1 MAESSNWTHLHAQV
15 HRTLLQRQILPS
27 NQRLLVAVSGGQ
39 DSLCLIK
46 LLLDLQPKWG
56 WNLAIAHCDHRW
68 RSDSQASAN
77 HVELLAKNWGISYYL
92 ETASDISKTEAAA
105 RQWRYEALTEIA
117 IAHNYPYIVTG
128 HTASDRAETL
138 LYNLIRGSGADGLS
152 ALTWTRPL
160 LDSRLPIADFR
171 LGNSGEN
178 PNSQISADFKLEN
191 QDENPQSK
199 IQNLKSKIGR
209 LGNSGENPNSQISV
223 DFRLENQDENPQ
235 SKIQNLKSK
244 IGRLGNSGENP
255 NSQISADFRLENQDE
270 NSQSK
275 IPNLKSKIYLV
286 RPLLEITR
294 SQTGQ
299 FCQEQKLPI
308 WEDSTNQ
315 DLQYTRNR
323 IRSELLPYLETHFNP
338 KAQQALA
345 QTAELLRADVEYL
358 ELAASD
364 LLQRAMSP
372 IADSLLVDFQLP
384 VKLNRPIL
392 REAPLALQRRAM
404 RQLLQQILPS
414 APSFESVEKL
424 TSLIVAPNRSQT
436 DPFPGG
442 AIGRVEHPSIILDIK
457 F

>member
-1 MAESSNWTHLHAQV
+1 MAESSNWTHLHAQL
-15 HRTLLQRQILPS
+15 HKTLLYRQILPS

-56 WNLAIAHCDHRW
+56 WNLAIVHCDHRW
-68 RSDSQASAN
+68 RSDSEASAN
-77 HVELLAKNWGISYYL
+77 HVEQLAKNWGISYYL
-92 ETASDISKTEAAA
+92 ETASDIPKTEAAA
-105 RQWRYEALTEIA
+105 RQWRYQALTEIA

-160 LDSRLPIADFR
+160 LDFRLPIFDFR
-171 LGNSGEN
+171 VGNSGEN
-178 PNSQISADFKLEN
+178 S
-191 QDENPQSK
+191 
-199 IQNLKSKIGR
+199 
-209 LGNSGENPNSQISV
+209 
-223 DFRLENQDENPQ
+223 
-235 SKIQNLKSK
+235 
-244 IGRLGNSGENP
+244 

-315 DLQYTRNR
+315 DLQYSRNR

-372 IADSLLVDFQLP
+372 IADSPQVNFQLP

>member
-1 MAESSNWTHLHAQV
+1 MAESSNWTHLHAQL
-15 HRTLLQRQILPS
+15 HRTLLHRKILPS

-46 LLLDLQPKWG
+46 MLLDLQPKWG
-56 WNLAIAHCDHRW
+56 WNLGVAHCDHRW
-68 RSDSQASAN
+68 RADSEASAN
-77 HVELLAKNWGISYYL
+77 HVEQLAKNWGISYYL
-92 ETASDISKTEAAA
+92 QIASRIPKTEAAA
-105 RQWRYEALTEIA
+105 RQWRYQALTEIA
-117 IAHNYPYIVTG
+117 IARNYPYIVTG

-152 ALTWTRPL
+152 ALTWTRPQADL
-160 LDSRLPIADFR
+160 RLPILDF
-171 LGNSGEN
+171 
-178 PNSQISADFKLEN
+178 
-191 QDENPQSK
+191 
-199 IQNLKSKIGR
+199 
-209 LGNSGENPNSQISV
+209 
-223 DFRLENQDENPQ
+223 
-235 SKIQNLKSK
+235 
-244 IGRLGNSGENP
+244 RLGNSGENP
-255 NSQISADFRLENQDE
+255 NSQISADFRLENLDE
-270 NSQSK
+270 NPQSK
-275 IPNLKSKIYLV
+275 IQNLKSKISLV

-315 DLQYTRNR
+315 DFKYARNR
-323 IRSELLPYLETHFNP
+323 IRSQLLPYLETHFNP

-345 QTAELLRADVEYL
+345 KTAELLRADVEYL
-358 ELAASD
+358 ELAASE
-364 LLQRAMSP
+364 LLKRAISP
-372 IADSLLVDFQLP
+372 IAEGPQMNFQLP

-424 TSLIVAPNRSQT
+424 TSLITAPNRSQT

-442 AIGRVEHPSIILDIK
+442 AIARVENPAIILDIR

>member
-15 HRTLLQRQILPS
+15 HRTLLYRQILPS

-56 WNLAIAHCDHRW
+56 WNLAIVHCDHRW
-68 RSDSQASAN
+68 RSDSEASAH
-77 HVELLAKNWGISYYL
+77 HVEKLAKSWGISYYL
-92 ETASDISKTEAAA
+92 ETASDIPKTEAAA
-105 RQWRYEALTEIA
+105 RQWRYQALTEIA

-160 LDSRLPIADFR
+160 ADF
-171 LGNSGEN
+171 
-178 PNSQISADFKLEN
+178 
-191 QDENPQSK
+191 
-199 IQNLKSKIGR
+199 
-209 LGNSGENPNSQISV
+209 
-223 DFRLENQDENPQ
+223 
-235 SKIQNLKSK
+235 
-244 IGRLGNSGENP
+244 RLGNSGENP
-255 NSQISADFRLENQDE
+255 NSQISADFRLENSSE
-270 NSQSK
+270 NFQSK
-275 IPNLKSKIYLV
+275 IQNLKSKIYLV

-299 FCQEQKLPI
+299 FCLEQKLPI
-308 WEDSTNQ
+308 WEDYTNQ
-315 DLQYTRNR
+315 DLQYSRNR

-372 IADSLLVDFQLP
+372 IADSPQVNFQLP

-404 RQLLQQILPS
+404 RQILQQILPS

>member
-15 HRTLLQRQILPS
+15 HRTLLYRQILPS

-56 WNLAIAHCDHRW
+56 WNLAIVHCDHRW

-77 HVELLAKNWGISYYL
+77 HVEQLAKNWGISYYL
-92 ETASDISKTEAAA
+92 DTASDIPKTEAAA
-105 RQWRYEALTEIA
+105 RQWRYQALTEIA

-160 LDSRLPIADFR
+160 LDFQLAIADFR

-178 PNSQISADFKLEN
+178 PNSQIL
-191 QDENPQSK
+191 
-199 IQNLKSKIGR
+199 
-209 LGNSGENPNSQISV
+209 
-223 DFRLENQDENPQ
+223 
-235 SKIQNLKSK
+235 
-244 IGRLGNSGENP
+244 
-255 NSQISADFRLENQDE
+255 ADFRLENQNE

-275 IPNLKSKIYLV
+275 IQNLKSKIYLV

-315 DLQYTRNR
+315 DLQYSRNR
-323 IRSELLPYLETHFNP
+323 IRAELLPYLETHFNP

-372 IADSLLVDFQLP
+372 ITDSPQVNFQLP

-404 RQLLQQILPS
+404 RQLLQQILSS

>member
-1 MAESSNWTHLHAQV
+1 MAESSNWTHLHAQL
-15 HRTLLQRQILPS
+15 HRTLLHRQILPS

-56 WNLAIAHCDHRW
+56 WKLAIAHCDHRW
-68 RSDSQASAN
+68 RSDSEASAN
-77 HVELLAKNWGISYYL
+77 HVEQLAKNWGISYYL
-92 ETASDISKTEAAA
+92 ETASDIPKTEAAA
-105 RQWRYEALTEIA
+105 RHWRYQALTEIA

-160 LDSRLPIADFR
+160 LDFRLPILDF
-171 LGNSGEN
+171 
-178 PNSQISADFKLEN
+178 
-191 QDENPQSK
+191 
-199 IQNLKSKIGR
+199 
-209 LGNSGENPNSQISV
+209 
-223 DFRLENQDENPQ
+223 
-235 SKIQNLKSK
+235 
-244 IGRLGNSGENP
+244 RLGNSGENP

-275 IPNLKSKIYLV
+275 IQNLKSKIYLV

-372 IADSLLVDFQLP
+372 IADSPPVNFQLP
-384 VKLNRPIL
+384 VRLNRPIL

-424 TSLIVAPNRSQT
+424 TSLILAPNRSQT

>member
-1 MAESSNWTHLHAQV
+1 MISRSQSKTALMAESSNWTHLHAQL
-15 HRTLLQRQILPS
+15 HRTLLHRQILPS

-39 DSLCLIK
+39 DSVCSLK
-46 LLLDLQPKWG
+46 LLLDLQPKWH
-56 WNLAIAHCDHRW
+56 WHLAIAHCDHRW
-68 RSDSQASAN
+68 RSDSEANAN
-77 HVELLAKNWGISYYL
+77 HVENIAKSWGISYYL
-92 ETASDISKTEAAA
+92 QTASDISKTEAAA
-105 RQWRYEALTEIA
+105 REWRYQALTEIA

-160 LDSRLPIADFR
+160 ADFRLPILDFR

-178 PNSQISADFKLEN
+178 PNSQISAN
-191 QDENPQSK
+191 
-199 IQNLKSKIGR
+199 
-209 LGNSGENPNSQISV
+209 
-223 DFRLENQDENPQ
+223 FRLENQD
-235 SKIQNLKSK
+235 K
-244 IGRLGNSGENP
+244 
-255 NSQISADFRLENQDE
+255 

-275 IPNLKSKIYLV
+275 IQHLKSKIYLV

-294 SQTGQ
+294 SQTGE

-308 WEDSTNQ
+308 WEDATNQ
-315 DLQYTRNR
+315 DFKYARNR

-364 LLQRAMSP
+364 LLQRAISP
-372 IADSLLVDFQLP
+372 IEDSPQVNFQLP
-384 VKLNRPIL
+384 VKLSRSCL

-414 APSFESVEKL
+414 APSFDSVEKL
-424 TSLIVAPNRSQT
+424 TSLIAAPNRSQT

-442 AIGRVEHPSIILDIK
+442 AIARVENPWIVINI
-457 F
+457 

>member
-1 MAESSNWTHLHAQV
+1 MAESSNWTHLHAQL
-15 HRTLLQRQILPS
+15 HRTLLHRQILPS
-27 NQRLLVAVSGGQ
+27 HQRLLVAVSGGQ

-56 WNLAIAHCDHRW
+56 WNLGIAHCDHRW
-68 RSDSQASAN
+68 RSDSEASAN
-77 HVELLAKNWGISYYL
+77 HVEQLAKNWGISYYL
-92 ETASDISKTEAAA
+92 ETASDIPKTEAAA
-105 RQWRYEALTEIA
+105 RQWRYQALTEIA

-160 LDSRLPIADFR
+160 LDFRLPILDF
-171 LGNSGEN
+171 
-178 PNSQISADFKLEN
+178 
-191 QDENPQSK
+191 
-199 IQNLKSKIGR
+199 
-209 LGNSGENPNSQISV
+209 
-223 DFRLENQDENPQ
+223 
-235 SKIQNLKSK
+235 
-244 IGRLGNSGENP
+244 RLGNSGENP

-275 IPNLKSKIYLV
+275 IQNLKSKIYLV

-372 IADSLLVDFQLP
+372 IGDNPQVNFQLP

-392 REAPLALQRRAM
+392 REAPLALQRRSM

-442 AIGRVEHPSIILDIK
+442 AIGRVENPSIILARQGGIPTT
-457 F
+457 

>member
-1 MAESSNWTHLHAQV
+1 MAESAHWTHLHAQL
-15 HRTLLQRQILPS
+15 HRTLLHRQILPS
-27 NQRLLVAVSGGQ
+27 HQGLLVAVSGGQ

-68 RSDSQASAN
+68 RSDSEASAN
-77 HVELLAKNWGISYYL
+77 HVENLAKNWGISYYL
-92 ETASDISKTEAAA
+92 QTASDIPKTEAAA
-105 RQWRYEALTEIA
+105 RQWRYQALTEIA

-152 ALTWTRPL
+152 ALTWMRPL
-160 LDSRLPIADFR
+160 PDFR
-171 LGNSGEN
+171 LGNSAEN
-178 PNSQISADFKLEN
+178 AK
-191 QDENPQSK
+191 SK
-199 IQNLKSKIGR
+199 IQNPKSNI
-209 LGNSGENPNSQISV
+209 
-223 DFRLENQDENPQ
+223 D
-235 SKIQNLKSK
+235 
-244 IGRLGNSGENP
+244 
-255 NSQISADFRLENQDE
+255 
-270 NSQSK
+270 
-275 IPNLKSKIYLV
+275 LV

-315 DLQYTRNR
+315 DFKYARNR

-364 LLQRAMSP
+364 LLQRAISP
-372 IADSLLVDFQLP
+372 IADSQQVNFQLP
-384 VKLNRPIL
+384 VKLNRLIL

-442 AIGRVEHPSIILDIK
+442 AIARVENSAIILDIK
-457 F
+457 L

>member
-1 MAESSNWTHLHAQV
+1 MPESSNWTHLHAQV
-15 HRTLLQRQILPS
+15 HRTLLYRQILPS

-56 WNLAIAHCDHRW
+56 WNLAIVHCDHRW

-77 HVELLAKNWGISYYL
+77 HVEQLARNWGTSYYL
-92 ETASDISKTEAAA
+92 ETASDIPTTEAAA
-105 RQWRYEALTEIA
+105 RQWRYQALTEIA

-138 LYNLIRGSGADGLS
+138 LYNLIRGSGADGLT

-160 LDSRLPIADFR
+160 LDFRLPILDF
-171 LGNSGEN
+171 
-178 PNSQISADFKLEN
+178 
-191 QDENPQSK
+191 
-199 IQNLKSKIGR
+199 
-209 LGNSGENPNSQISV
+209 
-223 DFRLENQDENPQ
+223 
-235 SKIQNLKSK
+235 
-244 IGRLGNSGENP
+244 RLGNSGENP

-270 NSQSK
+270 NPQSK
-275 IPNLKSKIYLV
+275 IQNLKSKIYLV

-308 WEDSTNQ
+308 WEDYTNQ
-315 DLQYTRNR
+315 DLKYARNR

-338 KAQQALA
+338 RAQQAIA

-372 IADSLLVDFQLP
+372 IADNPQVKFQLP

-404 RQLLQQILPS
+404 RQLLKQILPS

-442 AIGRVEHPSIILDIK
+442 AIARVEKPWIILDLK

>member
-1 MAESSNWTHLHAQV
+1 MAESSNWTHLHAQL
-15 HRTLLQRQILPS
+15 HRTLLHRQILPS
-27 NQRLLVAVSGGQ
+27 HQRLLVAVSGGQ

-56 WNLAIAHCDHRW
+56 WNLGIAHCDHRW
-68 RSDSQASAN
+68 RSDSEASAN
-77 HVELLAKNWGISYYL
+77 HVEQLAKNWGISYYL
-92 ETASDISKTEAAA
+92 ETASDIPKTEAAA
-105 RQWRYEALTEIA
+105 RKWRYQALTEIA

-160 LDSRLPIADFR
+160 LDFRLPIADFK
-171 LGNSGEN
+171 LGDSGEN
-178 PNSQISADFKLEN
+178 PNSQISADFRLEN
-191 QDENPQSK
+191 QDENSQSK
-199 IQNLKSKIGR
+199 IQNLKSKIYLDGLSPLTWAR
-209 LGNSGENPNSQISV
+209 PLL
-223 DFRLENQDENPQ
+223 DFRLPIADF
-235 SKIQNLKSK
+235 K
-244 IGRLGNSGENP
+244 LGNSGENP

-275 IPNLKSKIYLV
+275 IQNLKSKIYLV

-372 IADSLLVDFQLP
+372 IADNPQVNFQLP

-392 REAPLALQRRAM
+392 REAPLALQRRSM

-424 TSLIVAPNRSQT
+424 TRLIVAPNRSQT

-442 AIGRVEHPSIILDIK
+442 AIGRVENPSIILARQARIPTT
-457 F
+457 

>member
-1 MAESSNWTHLHAQV
+1 MAESSNWTHLHAQL
-15 HRTLLQRQILPS
+15 HKTLLYRQILPS

-56 WNLAIAHCDHRW
+56 WNLAIVHCDHRW
-68 RSDSQASAN
+68 RSDSEASAN
-77 HVELLAKNWGISYYL
+77 HVEQLAKNWGISYYL
-92 ETASDISKTEAAA
+92 KTASDIPKTEAAA
-105 RQWRYEALTEIA
+105 RQWRYQALTEIA

-160 LDSRLPIADFR
+160 LDFRLPIFDFR
-171 LGNSGEN
+171 VGNSGEN
-178 PNSQISADFKLEN
+178 S
-191 QDENPQSK
+191 
-199 IQNLKSKIGR
+199 
-209 LGNSGENPNSQISV
+209 
-223 DFRLENQDENPQ
+223 
-235 SKIQNLKSK
+235 
-244 IGRLGNSGENP
+244 

-275 IPNLKSKIYLV
+275 IQNLKSKIYLV

-308 WEDSTNQ
+308 WEDYTNQ
-315 DLQYTRNR
+315 DLQYSRNR

-372 IADSLLVDFQLP
+372 IADSPQVNFQLP

>member
-1 MAESSNWTHLHAQV
+1 MPESDHWTHLHAQL

-68 RSDSQASAN
+68 RSDSQSNAN
-77 HVELLAKNWGISYYL
+77 HVENLAKNWGISYYL
-92 ETASDISKTEAAA
+92 QTASDIPKTEAAA
-105 RQWRYEALTEIA
+105 RQWRYQALTEIA

-160 LDSRLPIADFR
+160 GDFRLPILDFR
-171 LGNSGEN
+171 LRDSEENS
-178 PNSQISADFKLEN
+178 NSQISDDFPSDNL
-191 QDENPQSK
+191 DENPQSK
-199 IQNLKSKIGR
+199 IQN
-209 LGNSGENPNSQISV
+209 
-223 DFRLENQDENPQ
+223 PQ
-235 SKIQNLKSK
+235 SQ
-244 IGRLGNSGENP
+244 
-255 NSQISADFRLENQDE
+255 
-270 NSQSK
+270 
-275 IPNLKSKIYLV
+275 IYLV

-299 FCQEQKLPI
+299 FCQQQKLPI

-315 DLQYTRNR
+315 DLKYARNR
-323 IRSELLPYLETHFNP
+323 IRSQLLPYLETHFNP
-338 KAQQALA
+338 RASTTLA

-364 LLQRAMSP
+364 LLQQAISP
-372 IADSLLVDFQLP
+372 IGDSPQVKIQLP

-404 RQLLQQILPS
+404 RQVLLQILPC
-414 APSFESVEKL
+414 APSFHSVEKL

-442 AIGRVEHPSIILDIK
+442 AIARVEHPWIAINI
-457 F
+457 

>member
-1 MAESSNWTHLHAQV
+1 MAESSNWTHLHAQL

-39 DSLCLIK
+39 DSLCSIK

-68 RSDSQASAN
+68 RSDSEANAN
-77 HVELLAKNWGISYYL
+77 HVENLAKSWGISYYL
-92 ETASDISKTEAAA
+92 QTALHIPKTEAAA
-105 RQWRYEALTEIA
+105 RQWRYQALTEIA

-160 LDSRLPIADFR
+160 ADFRLPILDFR

-178 PNSQISADFKLEN
+178 PNSQISADF
-191 QDENPQSK
+191 
-199 IQNLKSKIGR
+199 
-209 LGNSGENPNSQISV
+209 
-223 DFRLENQDENPQ
+223 
-235 SKIQNLKSK
+235 
-244 IGRLGNSGENP
+244 RLGNSGENP

-270 NSQSK
+270 HPQSK
-275 IPNLKSKIYLV
+275 IQNLKSKIGRLRNSGENPNSQISADFRLENQDEHPQSKIQNPKSKIGRLGNSGENPQSKIQNLKSKIYLV

-364 LLQRAMSP
+364 LLQRAISP
-372 IADSLLVDFQLP
+372 IPDSPQVNFQLP
-384 VKLNRPIL
+384 VKLSRPIL

-424 TSLIVAPNRSQT
+424 TSLIPAPNRSQT

-442 AIGRVEHPSIILDIK
+442 AIARVENPWIILDIK

>member
-1 MAESSNWTHLHAQV
+1 MAESSNWTHLHAQL
-15 HRTLLQRQILPS
+15 HRTLLHRQILPS
-27 NQRLLVAVSGGQ
+27 HQRLLVAVSGGQ

-56 WNLAIAHCDHRW
+56 WNLGIAHCDHRW
-68 RSDSQASAN
+68 RSDSEASAN
-77 HVELLAKNWGISYYL
+77 HVEQLAKNWGISYYL
-92 ETASDISKTEAAA
+92 ETASDIPKTEAAA
-105 RQWRYEALTEIA
+105 RQWRYQALTEIA

-160 LDSRLPIADFR
+160 LDFRLPILDF
-171 LGNSGEN
+171 
-178 PNSQISADFKLEN
+178 
-191 QDENPQSK
+191 
-199 IQNLKSKIGR
+199 
-209 LGNSGENPNSQISV
+209 
-223 DFRLENQDENPQ
+223 
-235 SKIQNLKSK
+235 
-244 IGRLGNSGENP
+244 RLGNSGENP

-275 IPNLKSKIYLV
+275 IQNLNSKIYLV

-372 IADSLLVDFQLP
+372 IADNPQVNVQLP
-384 VKLNRPIL
+384 VKLNRRIL
-392 REAPLALQRRAM
+392 REAPLALQRRSM

-442 AIGRVEHPSIILDIK
+442 AIGRVENPSIILARQVRIPTK
-457 F
+457 

>member
-1 MAESSNWTHLHAQV
+1 MAESSHWTHLHAQV
-15 HRTLLQRQILPS
+15 HRTLLYRKILPS

-56 WNLAIAHCDHRW
+56 WNLAIVHCDHRW

-77 HVELLAKNWGISYYL
+77 HVEQLAKNWGISYYL
-92 ETASDISKTEAAA
+92 ETASDIPKTEAAA
-105 RQWRYEALTEIA
+105 RKWRYQALTEIA

-160 LDSRLPIADFR
+160 LDFRWPIADFR

-178 PNSQISADFKLEN
+178 PNFQIPGDFK
-191 QDENPQSK
+191 
-199 IQNLKSKIGR
+199 
-209 LGNSGENPNSQISV
+209 
-223 DFRLENQDENPQ
+223 
-235 SKIQNLKSK
+235 
-244 IGRLGNSGENP
+244 
-255 NSQISADFRLENQDE
+255 LENQDE

-275 IPNLKSKIYLV
+275 IQNLKSKIYLV

-315 DLQYTRNR
+315 DLQYSRNR

-364 LLQRAMSP
+364 LLQRAMSA
-372 IADSLLVDFQLP
+372 IADSPQVNFQLP

>member
-1 MAESSNWTHLHAQV
+1 MAESSNWTHLHAQL
-15 HRTLLQRQILPS
+15 HRTLLHRQILPS
-27 NQRLLVAVSGGQ
+27 HQRLLVAVSGGQ

-56 WNLAIAHCDHRW
+56 WNLGIAHCDHGW
-68 RSDSQASAN
+68 RSDSEASAN
-77 HVELLAKNWGISYYL
+77 HVEQLAKNWGISYYL
-92 ETASDISKTEAAA
+92 ETASDIPKTEAAA
-105 RQWRYEALTEIA
+105 RQWRYQALTEIA
-117 IAHNYPYIVTG
+117 IVHNYPYIVTG

-160 LDSRLPIADFR
+160 LDFR
-171 LGNSGEN
+171 L
-178 PNSQISADFKLEN
+178 QILDF
-191 QDENPQSK
+191 S
-199 IQNLKSKIGR
+199 
-209 LGNSGENPNSQISV
+209 
-223 DFRLENQDENPQ
+223 
-235 SKIQNLKSK
+235 
-244 IGRLGNSGENP
+244 LGNSGENP
-255 NSQISADFRLENQDE
+255 NSQISADFRLENQDG

-275 IPNLKSKIYLV
+275 IENLKSKIYLV

-294 SQTGQ
+294 SHTGK

-372 IADSLLVDFQLP
+372 IADNPQVNFQLP

-392 REAPLALQRRAM
+392 REAPLALQRRSM
-404 RQLLQQILPS
+404 RQLLQRILPS

-442 AIGRVEHPSIILDIK
+442 AIGRVENPSIILARQGGIPTT
-457 F
+457 

>member
-1 MAESSNWTHLHAQV
+1 MAESSNWTHLHAQL
-15 HRTLLQRQILPS
+15 HRTLLHRQILPS
-27 NQRLLVAVSGGQ
+27 HQRLLVAVSGGQ

-56 WNLAIAHCDHRW
+56 WNLGIAHCDHRW
-68 RSDSQASAN
+68 RSDSEASAN
-77 HVELLAKNWGISYYL
+77 HVEQLAKNWGISYYL
-92 ETASDISKTEAAA
+92 ETASDIPKTEAAA
-105 RQWRYEALTEIA
+105 RQWRYQALTEIA
-117 IAHNYPYIVTG
+117 ITHNYPYIVTG

-160 LDSRLPIADFR
+160 LDFRLPILDFR

-178 PNSQISADFKLEN
+178 PD
-191 QDENPQSK
+191 
-199 IQNLKSKIGR
+199 
-209 LGNSGENPNSQISV
+209 
-223 DFRLENQDENPQ
+223 
-235 SKIQNLKSK
+235 
-244 IGRLGNSGENP
+244 
-255 NSQISADFRLENQDE
+255 SQISADFRLENQDE
-270 NSQSK
+270 NSQSQ
-275 IPNLKSKIYLV
+275 IQNLKSKIYLV

-294 SQTGQ
+294 AQTGQ

-338 KAQQALA
+338 KAQQALS

-372 IADSLLVDFQLP
+372 IADNLQVNVQLP
-384 VKLNRPIL
+384 VKLNRRIL
-392 REAPLALQRRAM
+392 REAPLALQRRSM

-442 AIGRVEHPSIILDIK
+442 AIGRVENPSIILARQARIPTT
-457 F
+457 

>member
-1 MAESSNWTHLHAQV
+1 MAESSNWTHLHAQL

-27 NQRLLVAVSGGQ
+27 NQPLLVAVSGGQ

-46 LLLDLQPKWG
+46 LLLDLQSKWG
-56 WNLAIAHCDHRW
+56 WNLGIAHCDHRW
-68 RSDSQASAN
+68 RSDSEASAN
-77 HVELLAKNWGISYYL
+77 HVEQLAQNWGISYYL
-92 ETASDISKTEAAA
+92 ETSSDIPKTEAAA
-105 RQWRYEALTEIA
+105 RLWRYQALTEIA

-160 LDSRLPIADFR
+160 LDFRLPIADF
-171 LGNSGEN
+171 
-178 PNSQISADFKLEN
+178 
-191 QDENPQSK
+191 
-199 IQNLKSKIGR
+199 
-209 LGNSGENPNSQISV
+209 
-223 DFRLENQDENPQ
+223 
-235 SKIQNLKSK
+235 
-244 IGRLGNSGENP
+244 RLGNSGENP

-275 IPNLKSKIYLV
+275 IQNLKSQIYLV

-299 FCQEQKLPI
+299 FCQDQKLPI

-364 LLQRAMSP
+364 LRQRAMSP
-372 IADSLLVDFQLP
+372 IADNPQVNFQLP

>member
-1 MAESSNWTHLHAQV
+1 MAESSNWTHLHAQL
-15 HRTLLQRQILPS
+15 HRTLLHRQILPS
-27 NQRLLVAVSGGQ
+27 HQRLLVAVSGGQ

-56 WNLAIAHCDHRW
+56 WNLGIAHCDHRW
-68 RSDSQASAN
+68 RSDSEASAN
-77 HVELLAKNWGISYYL
+77 HVEQLAKNWGISYYL
-92 ETASDISKTEAAA
+92 ETASDIPKTEAAA
-105 RQWRYEALTEIA
+105 REWRYQALTEIA

-160 LDSRLPIADFR
+160 LDFRLPILDF
-171 LGNSGEN
+171 
-178 PNSQISADFKLEN
+178 
-191 QDENPQSK
+191 
-199 IQNLKSKIGR
+199 
-209 LGNSGENPNSQISV
+209 
-223 DFRLENQDENPQ
+223 
-235 SKIQNLKSK
+235 
-244 IGRLGNSGENP
+244 RLGNSGENP

-275 IPNLKSKIYLV
+275 IQNLKSKIYLV

-372 IADSLLVDFQLP
+372 IADNPQVNFQLP
-384 VKLNRPIL
+384 VKLNRRIL
-392 REAPLALQRRAM
+392 REAPLALQRRSM

-442 AIGRVEHPSIILDIK
+442 AIGRVENPSIILARQGRIPTT
-457 F
+457 

>member
-15 HRTLLQRQILPS
+15 HRTLLYRQILPS

-56 WNLAIAHCDHRW
+56 WDLAIVHCDHRW

-77 HVELLAKNWGISYYL
+77 HVEQLAKNWGISYYL
-92 ETASDISKTEAAA
+92 ETASDIPKTEAAA
-105 RQWRYEALTEIA
+105 RKWRYQALTEIA

-152 ALTWTRPL
+152 ALTWRRPL
-160 LDSRLPIADFR
+160 LDFQLPILDFR
-171 LGNSGEN
+171 LGNS
-178 PNSQISADFKLEN
+178 A
-191 QDENPQSK
+191 
-199 IQNLKSKIGR
+199 
-209 LGNSGENPNSQISV
+209 
-223 DFRLENQDENPQ
+223 
-235 SKIQNLKSK
+235 
-244 IGRLGNSGENP
+244 ENP

-275 IPNLKSKIYLV
+275 IHNLKSKIYLV

-294 SQTGQ
+294 LQTGQ
-299 FCQEQKLPI
+299 FCQEQELPI

-372 IADSLLVDFQLP
+372 IADSPPMDFQLP
-384 VKLNRPIL
+384 LKLNRPIL

-424 TSLIVAPNRSQT
+424 TRLIVAPNRSQT

-442 AIGRVEHPSIILDIK
+442 ALGRVEHPSIILDLK